1 MSNQKTAFANV
12 KCENPFE
19 AGTLGS
25 KLYRIPAIMTL
36 NDGSVMAAADMRYNH
51 GSDSPNNLDTLVAVS
66 KDGYTDW
73 QHTVVNYFDD
83 YADDATDKASASFI
97 DSVIAQSKKTGRI
110 FMVTD
115 AYPSRAWVLDSK
127 KGSGCVTV
135 NGKKY
140 FALSRDGS
148 DNYCCYIGDFDDNG
162 YAPVMNITDNR
173 KTEYSVDTEYRLY
186 CNSQPVMTK
195 QVGSDKEVQ
204 QSVFYESSSLKLLR
218 TTFLW
223 LRYSDDNGKTWS
235 APVMLNAQ
243 IKDEKEGFLGI
254 APGRMV
260 VTNYKGKERI
270 IFLVYTHGRVGNESV
285 LSVYSDDNGV
295 TWHRGERVR
304 HSAAV
309 GKTSECQIIELDNG
323 VLRMY
328 CRNAGKFV
336 ASCDSTDG
344 GVSWT
349 QARAIEELPSNGN
362 CMLSFINTDKT
373 VGGKK
378 VIMGSYASNQFKRAD
393 GVVRTGVIEKDNSVT
408 WLDTYHVNQGFFA
421 YSCLTQ
427 LSDGNIGF
435 LYEDEPAHISYK
447 VLTVDDNGKISDVNG
462 NNITFNP
469 ESAGIKSTFRNI
481 ITKLQKLF
489 RVF

>member
-1 MSNQKTAFANV
+1 MSNQKTAFDAV

-51 GSDSPNNLDTLVAVS
+51 GSDSPNNLDTLVAFS

-73 QHTVVNYFDD
+73 QYTVVNYFDD
-83 YADDATDKASASFI
+83 YADDATDKNSASFI

-110 FMVTD
+110 FIVTD
-115 AYPSRAWVLDSK
+115 AYPCRGWVLDSK
-127 KGSGCVTV
+127 KGTGCVTV

-140 FALSRDGS
+140 FALSKDGTN
-148 DNYCCYIGDFDDNG
+148 NYCYYISDFVNG
-162 YAPVMNITDNR
+162 YAPVLKISDNS

-186 CNSQPVMTK
+186 QNGKPVMTK
-195 QVGSDKEVQ
+195 QTGSDKMVQ
-204 QSVFYESSSLKLLR
+204 QSVFYASCELKLLC
-218 TTFLW
+218 TTYLW
-223 LRYSDDNGKTWS
+223 LRYSDDNGQTWS
-235 APVMLNAQ
+235 SPVMLNSQ
-243 IKDEKEGFLGI
+243 IKGEKEGFLGI
-254 APGRMV
+254 APGRMT

-270 IFLVYTHGRVGNESV
+270 IFLVYTHGKVGNESV
-285 LSVYSDDNGV
+285 SSVYSDDNGV
-295 TWHRGERVR
+295 TWHRGERVH
-304 HSAAV
+304 HSIAV
-309 GKTSECQIIELDNG
+309 GKTSECQIVELPNG

-328 CRNAGKFV
+328 CRNRGKYV

-344 GVSWT
+344 GASWT

-362 CMLSFINTDKT
+362 CMLSFINTNKT
-373 VGGKK
+373 VNGKK

-408 WLDTYHVNQGFFA
+408 WIDTYHVNQGFFA

-447 VLTVDDNGKISDVNG
+447 VLTVDDKGKISDING
-462 NNITFNP
+462 DNIEFKP
-469 ESAGIKSTFRNI
+469 ENAGAKATFRNI

-489 RVF
+489 NVF

>member
-1 MSNQKTAFANV
+1 MANQKTAFENV

-19 AGTLGS
+19 TGTLGS

-73 QHTVVNYFDD
+73 QYTVVNYFDD

-127 KGSGCVTV
+127 KGSGCITV
-135 NGKKY
+135 DGKKY
-140 FALSRDGS
+140 FALSKDGS
-148 DNYCCYIGDFDDNG
+148 DNYCYYISDFDDNG
-162 YAPVMNITDNR
+162 YAPVMNITDNS

-204 QSVFYESSSLKLLR
+204 QSVFYESSALKLLR

-223 LRYSDDNGKTWS
+223 LRYSDDNGETWS

-285 LSVYSDDNGV
+285 RSIYSDDNGV
-295 TWHRGERVR
+295 TWHRGEKVK
-304 HSAAV
+304 HSIAM
-309 GKTSECQIIELDNG
+309 GKTSECQMVELYGG

-447 VLTVDDNGKISDVNG
+447 VLTVDDNGKISDING